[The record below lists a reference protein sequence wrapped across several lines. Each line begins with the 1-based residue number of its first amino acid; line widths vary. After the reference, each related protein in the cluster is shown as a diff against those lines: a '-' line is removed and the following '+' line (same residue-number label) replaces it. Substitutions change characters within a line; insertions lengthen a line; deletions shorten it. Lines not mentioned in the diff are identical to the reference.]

1 VALVEVSIT
10 GTEDAMT
17 MRTAQQG
24 APGTASGARLTRRR
38 GGASLRHAL
47 TIDVED
53 WYHDSGETAAGQ
65 QENRVVDNT
74 LRLLDILAVRRI
86 RATFFFLGE
95 VAERFPGLVRRAA
108 DAGHEIA
115 SHGYHHRPLRD
126 LLQSEFRKD
135 VARSLRL
142 LEDVSG
148 QPVRGY
154 RAPYLSIK
162 AGVRWPIDT
171 LRELGLAYD
180 SSILPIDRPPGLE
193 LVCPRAPFRHENG
206 LWEIP
211 VAVLQF
217 GFFWHLPLAGGNG
230 LRLLPLWLLYRL
242 VRRFEHDVGAGVF
255 YLHPWELDPDS
266 PTAARPG
273 RWLLRPG
280 RRHLPKRLARLLGEV
295 AFGPIADVFADR
307 VKNTESVT
315 EAKRAGST

>member
-1 VALVEVSIT
+1 
-10 GTEDAMT
+10 MT
-17 MRTAQQG
+17 IRTAQHV
-24 APGTASGARLTRRR
+24 APGTARGTRLTRRR
-38 GGASLRHAL
+38 DRTSLRHAL
-47 TIDVED
+47 SIDVED
-53 WYHDSGETAAGQ
+53 WYHDSGETPAGQ
-65 QENRVVDNT
+65 QDNRVVDNT
-74 LRLLDILAVRRI
+74 LRLLDILAAHRI
-86 RATFFFLGE
+86 HATFFFLGE
-95 VAERFPGLVRRAA
+95 VAERFRGLVRRAA

-126 LLQSEFRKD
+126 LLQSEFRRD

-162 AGVRWPIDT
+162 AGVHWPIDT

-193 LVCPRAPFRHENG
+193 LVCPRTPFRHENG

-217 GFFWHLPLAGGNG
+217 GHFWYLPLASGSG
-230 LRLLPLWLLYRL
+230 LRLLPLWLLCRW
-242 VRRFEHDVGAGVF
+242 VRRFERDVGSGVF
-255 YLHPWELDPDS
+255 YLHPWELDPGS
-266 PTAARPG
+266 PTAERPG

-280 RRHLPKRLARLLGEV
+280 RRHLSKRLGRLLGEV

-307 VKNTESVT
+307 VTNTESVAG
-315 EAKRAGST
+315 AKRARST